1 MTPLILAST
10 SKTRIDMLTK
20 SGVVFFTEK
29 PLTDEKGLRDSLVAE
44 GASGRNT
51 ADALAEAKAR
61 SVSLIKPEAYVLGAD
76 QILEKDGKIYEKAP
90 DREAARNTL
99 LELSDA
105 VHQLHSAAVIYQGG
119 QAVWRF
125 TDTAKLHV
133 RPLSEEYVD
142 MYLDK
147 LGEDAFWSVGAYQL
161 EGLGAQ
167 LFTRVEGSHFTV
179 LGLPLLPV
187 LDFFRRVGIVP
198 L

>member
-10 SKTRIDMLTK
+10 SKTRTDMLTK
-20 SGVVFFTEK
+20 SGVVFSAEK
-29 PLTDEKGLRDSLVAE
+29 PFTDEKGLRDSLVAE
-44 GASGRNT
+44 GASGRNI
-51 ADALAEAKAR
+51 ADALAEMKAR
-61 SVSLIKPEAYVLGAD
+61 SVSLTKPEAYVLGAD
-76 QILEKDGKIYEKAP
+76 QILEKSGKIYEKAP
-90 DREAARNTL
+90 DRAAAKKTL
-99 LELSDA
+99 LELSGD

-125 TDTAKLHV
+125 TDSVKMHV

-147 LGEDAFWSVGAYQL
+147 LGDDAFWSVGAYQL

-187 LDFFRRVGIVP
+187 LDFLRRVGIVP